1 MRIIGGSDYY
11 DGRAVSTDGSVLF
24 LSVFRRTGNRTVA
37 RSAMA
42 KTPSF
47 SLRTPRILLRRLG
60 CGVGILQRLRS
71 VMNATLRR
79 DGPCARISDGDVDIR
94 LEAGA
99 AAFCG
104 TLRRCIVV
112 TAVTDWSPRGDV
124 VLRDWCWSLDDL
136 EESLA
141 SHGYRIQCEALESWF
156 APVDV
161 SSTAKLVGFAI
172 ASFDPTD
179 GSHAWR
185 LDAPTLD
192 AMNHQHVLPPAEALA
207 ELAGWLSGS
216 DRPVKVRLD
225 PRVDVDRDKVALLT
239 A

>member
-1 MRIIGGSDYY
+1 MGAIPRR
-11 DGRAVSTDGSVLF
+11 GR
-24 LSVFRRTGNRTVA
+24 
-37 RSAMA
+37 
-42 KTPSF
+42 
-47 SLRTPRILLRRLG
+47 
-60 CGVGILQRLRS
+60 
-71 VMNATLRR
+71 
-79 DGPCARISDGDVDIR
+79 PCARISDGDVDIR

-99 AAFCG
+99 VAFCG

-112 TAVTDWSPRGDV
+112 TAVTDWSPRADV
-124 VLRDWCWSLDDL
+124 MLRDWCWSLDDL

-141 SHGYRIQCEALESWF
+141 SHGYRMQCEAMGDWF
-156 APVDV
+156 VPVDV
-161 SSTAKLVGFAI
+161 SSTAKLGGFAI

-179 GSHAWR
+179 GSDAWR

-192 AMNHQHVLPPAEALA
+192 AMNHQHVLPPAEALT

-216 DRPVKVRLD
+216 DMPVKVRLD